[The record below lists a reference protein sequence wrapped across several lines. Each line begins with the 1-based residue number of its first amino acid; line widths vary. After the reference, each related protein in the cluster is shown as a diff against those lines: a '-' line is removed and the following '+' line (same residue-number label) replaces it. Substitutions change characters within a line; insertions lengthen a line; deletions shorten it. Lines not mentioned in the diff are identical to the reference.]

1 MATDYKQLLNPLGGG
16 DPLKGTPFSSWN
28 YDPTQDNESA
38 MAGINQIRDAYGNL
52 KVPEYTPVDYQGPQE
67 AADIRV
73 DPAALE
79 RVGPSA
85 YDQISSD
92 PQYKAAQIAQLSALS
107 ELRDKGGM
115 NLTDKANLLQ
125 LQQEAANNSRSQR
138 AAVMQNA
145 QMRGMGGSNQTL
157 MNQLNAN
164 QQAQTIGSNEAMRTA
179 GMAQDRALQAGN
191 SAAGLAGQMGT
202 TDFNQQAQVA
212 AARDNAAKFNAQMSN
227 ANSQFNAGQQ
237 FNQQAAN
244 QRKSQGVNDA
254 TAMAGN
260 NSQTMNRYTMPNA
273 QFGNAATKAGGL
285 ANAGKAQS
293 DYYGNQAA
301 AGQRAQGG
309 LLGGVMQLGGSAM
322 SAFGGGSGG
331 AAAAGGQGATAGG
344 AASGGASQPAWGAS
358 NGSNYNL
365 GLGQGAAGS
374 SYTPTGADY
383 GMGSMAWKYGTETPT
398 LAGFSDGGMV
408 PGRAPIP
415 GDSAQNDTVPAALSP
430 GEIVMPRS
438 VTQDPNKQ
446 AQLNALMGIRN
457 RGV

>member
-1 MATDYKQLLNPLGGG
+1 MAS
-16 DPLKGTPFSSWN
+16 LKGTPFASWN
-28 YDPTQDNESA
+28 YDPTDDNEA
-38 MAGINQIRDAYGNL
+38 ALAGINQIRDAYGNL
-52 KVPEYTPVDYQGPQE
+52 QVPDYTPVDYQGPQE
-67 AADIRV
+67 SADIRV

-85 YDQISSD
+85 YNSISSD
-92 PQYKAAQIAQLSALS
+92 PQYKEAQLAQLSALQD
-107 ELRDKGGM
+107 LRDKGGM
-115 NLTDKANLLQ
+115 NLTDRANLNELQ
-125 LQQEAANNSRSQR
+125 NEDASRERGARGAIMDTMHARGSGNNGMELTALLNSQQGSANRQSANS
-138 AAVMQNA
+138 
-145 QMRGMGGSNQTL
+145 L
-157 MNQLNAN
+157 
-164 QQAQTIGSNEAMRTA
+164 RTA

-202 TDFNQQAQVA
+202 TDFNQQAQIA

-237 FNQQAAN
+237 YNQQAAN

-309 LLGGVMQLGGSAM
+309 LLGGVMQLGGAAM

-344 AASGGASQPAWGAS
+344 SASGGASQPAWGAS

-383 GMGSMAWKYGTETPT
+383 GMGSMAWKYGSETPT
-398 LAGFSDGGMV
+398 FAGFSDGGMV

-430 GEIVMPRS
+430 GEMVMPRS

>member
-1 MATDYKQLLNPLGGG
+1 MATDYKQLLNPLGG
-16 DPLKGTPFSSWN
+16 DALKGTPFSSWN
-28 YDPTQDNESA
+28 YDPTADNEAA

-52 KVPEYTPVDYQGPQE
+52 QVPDYIPVDYQGPQE
-67 AADIRV
+67 ASDIRV

-85 YDQISSD
+85 YGNISAD
-92 PQYKAAQIAQLSALS
+92 PQYKEAQLAQLSALQD
-107 ELRDKGGM
+107 LRDKGGM
-115 NLTDKANLLQ
+115 NLTDRANLNELQ
-125 LQQEAANNSRSQR
+125 NEDASRERGARGAIMDTMHARGSGNNGMELTALLNSQQGAANRQSSNS
-138 AAVMQNA
+138 
-145 QMRGMGGSNQTL
+145 L
-157 MNQLNAN
+157 
-164 QQAQTIGSNEAMRTA
+164 RTA

-202 TDFNQQAQVA
+202 QDFNQQAQIA

-227 ANSQFNAGQQ
+227 ANSQFNAGAQ

-309 LLGGVMQLGGSAM
+309 LLGGIMQLGGSAM
-322 SAFGGGSGG
+322 SAFGGGRGG
-331 AAAAGGQGATAGG
+331 AAAGGQGAAAGGSAAGG
-344 AASGGASQPAWGAS
+344 AAQPAFNAT
-358 NGSNYNL
+358 NGSQGQYNL

-408 PGRAPIP
+408 PGQAPIP
-415 GDSAQNDTVPAALSP
+415 GDSAQNDVVQAALSP
-430 GEIVMPRS
+430 GEMVMPRS
-438 VTQDPNKQ
+438 VTQDPQKQ

>member
-1 MATDYKQLLNPLGGG
+1 
-16 DPLKGTPFSSWN
+16 
-28 YDPTQDNESA
+28 
-38 MAGINQIRDAYGNL
+38 
-52 KVPEYTPVDYQGPQE
+52 
-67 AADIRV
+67 
-73 DPAALE
+73 
-79 RVGPSA
+79 
-85 YDQISSD
+85 
-92 PQYKAAQIAQLSALS
+92 
-107 ELRDKGGM
+107 
-115 NLTDKANLLQ
+115 
-125 LQQEAANNSRSQR
+125 
-138 AAVMQNA
+138 
-145 QMRGMGGSNQTL
+145 
-157 MNQLNAN
+157 
-164 QQAQTIGSNEAMRTA
+164 
-179 GMAQDRALQAGN
+179 
-191 SAAGLAGQMGT
+191 
-202 TDFNQQAQVA
+202 
-212 AARDNAAKFNAQMSN
+212 
-227 ANSQFNAGQQ
+227 
-237 FNQQAAN
+237 
-244 QRKSQGVNDA
+244 
-254 TAMAGN
+254 
-260 NSQTMNRYTMPNA
+260 MPNA

-383 GMGSMAWKYGTETPT
+383 GMGSMAWKYGSETPT
-398 LAGFSDGGMV
+398 FAGFSDGGMV
-408 PGRAPIP
+408 PGQAPVP

-430 GEIVMPRS
+430 GEMVMPRS
-438 VTQDPNKQ
+438 VTQDPQKQ